1 MRDTTR
7 DYTIAQ
13 FRLYA
18 SLGFPSKAQVVADK
32 TMHRALQLDLL
43 AVADT
48 LNALTNSGKDYICQA
63 VSAVYFVAPTK
74 PLHKGEINLRVT
86 KFAVNNYTD
95 ERTVFRWLK
104 EARLLCAKLRGL
116 NICTYCTRKMSVEA
130 IKPVVQLNCNDKT
143 KSNNGLDH

>member
-43 AVADT
+43 AVIDT
-48 LNALTNSGKDYICQA
+48 LNDLTNSGKDYICQA
-63 VSAVYFVAPTK
+63 VSAVYFVAPTAA
-74 PLHKGEINLRVT
+74 LHKGEINLRVT

-104 EARLLCAKLRGL
+104 EARLLCADYRGL
-116 NICTYCTRKMSVEA
+116 NIGT
-130 IKPVVQLNCNDKT
+130 DKDV
-143 KSNNGLDH
+143 SRESS

>member
-1 MRDTTR
+1 MRDSTR

-18 SLGFPSKAQVVADK
+18 LLGYPNKAQVVADE

-43 AVADT
+43 AVIDT

-63 VSAVYFVAPTK
+63 VSAVYFIAPTK

-104 EARLLCAKLRGL
+104 EARLLCADYRGL
-116 NICTYCTRKMSVEA
+116 NIGT
-130 IKPVVQLNCNDKT
+130 DKDV
-143 KSNNGLDH
+143 SRESS

>member
-1 MRDTTR
+1 MRDSTR

-43 AVADT
+43 SVIDT
-48 LNALTNSGKDYICQA
+48 LDALTSSDKDYIRQA
-63 VSAVYFVAPTK
+63 VSAVYFVAPTAA
-74 PLHKGEINLRVT
+74 LHKGEINLRVT
-86 KFAVNNYTD
+86 KFAVSNYID

-104 EARLLCAKLRGL
+104 EARLLCADYRGL
-116 NICTYCTRKMSVEA
+116 NIGT
-130 IKPVVQLNCNDKT
+130 DKDV
-143 KSNNGLDH
+143 SRESS